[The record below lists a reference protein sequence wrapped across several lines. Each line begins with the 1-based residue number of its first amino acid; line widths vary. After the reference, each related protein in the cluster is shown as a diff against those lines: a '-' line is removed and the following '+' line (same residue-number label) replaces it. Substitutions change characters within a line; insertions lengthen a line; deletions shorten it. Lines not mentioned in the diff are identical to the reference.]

1 MRTKLVVLML
11 SSAALVASA
20 VPTPS
25 SAQQFQEGGVSLAV
39 GAKFTATSLE
49 TQTTTGVGTLDCSK
63 VTLHMTVMANGTTT
77 SRATSDSIDTEGCK
91 VTKPSTTHPISITDA
106 TAEVHLAGTGKGTAG
121 FTFVSDIPEGPI
133 PCDWV
138 TPPLLPP

>member
-1 MRTKLVVLML
+1 MSPLVDRGVGRPLGSVNHQLGPDRYRAPVADRLLGLPKRARAAERRADRRVDLMRTKLVVLML

-49 TQTTTGVGTLDCSK
+49 TQTTTSVGTLDCSK

-77 SRATSDSIDTEGCK
+77 SRATSDSIDT
-91 VTKPSTTHPISITDA
+91 
-106 TAEVHLAGTGKGTAG
+106 
-121 FTFVSDIPEGPI
+121 
-133 PCDWV
+133 
-138 TPPLLPP
+138 